1 MFLKAVASFLQQN
14 KGATK
19 LASLAW
25 LCESEALQTAT
36 HNMLM
41 GKLIVCKAKDKNF
54 LPISRRARVYLD
66 LQETRRH
73 PLC

>member
-1 MFLKAVASFLQQN
+1 MPIFLKAVASFVQQN

-41 GKLIVCKAKDKNF
+41 GKLIICKAKDKNF
-54 LPISRRARVYLD
+54 L
-66 LQETRRH
+66 
-73 PLC
+73 